1 MTSPD
6 QVLLSVTMLRPDE
19 KLLLTALRAEGL
31 KAQPLLME
39 DLAEVVAGHSGPPAL
54 ALIRNLSHRDAIS
67 VSRRLEHA
75 GVTTLNRASTI
86 ETCNDK
92 GLQALLFARS
102 GIPHPVTR
110 HAFSYDQVRS
120 TVAAFGLPSVVKPVS
135 GSWGRGVTKMANA
148 ECVDAWVGGRESA
161 DAGGKL
167 FPVVVQEYIDK
178 PGHDLRVVVVGRT
191 PVVAIQRVSDDW
203 RTNTHLGA
211 EVRRTEITPEIEK
224 LCGQVVDALGPGFYG
239 VDLVEDLTTGELLV
253 LEVNAN
259 PEFARSSALHGVNV
273 AGHLAAYIAQQLSEE
288 HSQSPVPGLS
298 ENRSG
303 QQLAAS
309 AV

>member
-1 MTSPD
+1 MTTSD
-6 QVLLSVTMLRPDE
+6 QILLSVTMLRPEE
-19 KLLLTALRAEGL
+19 KLLLGALRDEGL
-31 KAQPLLME
+31 TARPLLME
-39 DLAEVVAGHSGPPAL
+39 DLAEIVAGHTGPPAL

-75 GVTTLNRASTI
+75 GVSTLNRAATI

-92 GLQALLFARS
+92 GLQSLLFAQH

-110 HAFSYDQVRS
+110 HAFSFDQVRQ
-120 TVAAFGLPSVVKPVS
+120 TVADLGMPAVVKPVS
-135 GSWGRGVTKMANA
+135 GSWGRGVSKMTNTD
-148 ECVDAWVGGRESA
+148 CVEAWAAGREST
-161 DAGGKL
+161 DAMGKQ
-167 FPVVVQEYIDK
+167 FPVVVQKYVDK

-211 EVRRTEITPEIEK
+211 TVERVELSAEMEK

-239 VDLVEDLTTGELLV
+239 VDLVEDRSTGELLV

-259 PEFARSSALHGVNV
+259 PEFARSSARHGVNV
-273 AGHLAAYIAQQLSEE
+273 AGHLAAYVAET
-288 HSQSPVPGLS
+288 
-298 ENRSG
+298 
-303 QQLAAS
+303 LAAS

>member
-1 MTSPD
+1 MTTSD
-6 QVLLSVTMLRPDE
+6 QVLLSVTMLRPEE
-19 KLLLTALRAEGL
+19 KLLLGALRDQGL
-31 KAQPLLME
+31 TAQPLLME
-39 DLAEVVAGHSGPPAL
+39 DLAEIVAGHSGPPAL

-75 GVTTLNRASTI
+75 GVRTLNRTATI

-92 GLQALLFARS
+92 GLQALLFARH
-102 GIPHPVTR
+102 GIPHPDTR
-110 HAFSYDQVRS
+110 HAFSFDQVRKA
-120 TVAAFGLPSVVKPVS
+120 VADLGMPAVVKPVS
-135 GSWGRGVTKMANA
+135 GSWGRGVSKMTHAD
-148 ECVDAWVGGRESA
+148 CVEAWAAGREST
-161 DAGGKL
+161 DATGKQ

-211 EVRRTEITPEIEK
+211 EVRRVEITAGMEK
-224 LCGQVVDALGPGFYG
+224 LCDQVVDALGPGFYG
-239 VDLVEDLTTGELLV
+239 VDLVENRSTSELLV

-259 PEFARSSALHGVNV
+259 PEFARSSAQHGVNV
-273 AGHLAAYIAQQLSEE
+273 AGHLAAYVAETLT
-288 HSQSPVPGLS
+288 
-298 ENRSG
+298 
-303 QQLAAS
+303 AS

>member
-1 MTSPD
+1 MTTSD
-6 QVLLSVTMLRPDE
+6 QVLLSVTMLRPEE
-19 KLLLTALRAEGL
+19 KLLLGALRDQGL
-31 KAQPLLME
+31 TARPLLME
-39 DLAEVVAGHSGPPAL
+39 DLAEIVAGHPGPPAL

-75 GVTTLNRASTI
+75 GVPTLNRAATI

-92 GLQALLFARS
+92 GLQSLLFAQH
-102 GIPHPVTR
+102 GIPHPDTR
-110 HAFSYDQVRS
+110 HAFSLDQVRK
-120 TVAAFGLPSVVKPVS
+120 TVADMGMPAVVKPVS
-135 GSWGRGVTKMANA
+135 GSWGRGVSKMTHLD
-148 ECVDAWVGGRESA
+148 CVEAWAAGREST
-161 DAGGKL
+161 DAMGKQ

-211 EVRRTEITPEIEK
+211 EVRRVEVTVEMEK

-239 VDLVEDLTTGELLV
+239 VDLVEDRSTGGLLV

-259 PEFARSSALHGVNV
+259 PEFARSSAQHGVNV
-273 AGHLAAYIAQQLSEE
+273 AGHLAAYVAETLT
-288 HSQSPVPGLS
+288 
-298 ENRSG
+298 
-303 QQLAAS
+303 AS